1 MKCSQLLSYST
12 IFPVADF
19 SLTDISRFCYP
30 LLKGSECLNKYWF
43 LYPTE
48 KMHSEKC
55 TLRSCPWRLF
65 ILSCP
70 INSSPYNIHCV
81 SFTKQDPPPLKK
93 TVASSNLS
101 LKCIHS
107 SSRFPLILTI
117 YCHLVFFPFIW
128 ILLLE
133 FDHIEHSN
141 SFFFFACLT
150 VAQMSLWQAGKLRS
164 SRQFSNKKGFML
176 PCMLFLHIYEI
187 LQ

>member
-1 MKCSQLLSYST
+1 M
-12 IFPVADF
+12 
-19 SLTDISRFCYP
+19 
-30 LLKGSECLNKYWF
+30 LKQILF

-81 SFTKQDPPPLKK
+81 SFTKQDPPPSPSPPKK
-93 TVASSNLS
+93 QTVASSNLS

-141 SFFFFACLT
+141 LLFCFFCLF
-150 VAQMSLWQAGKLRS
+150 KCS
-164 SRQFSNKKGFML
+164 SNVTMASWKAPK
-176 PCMLFLHIYEI
+176 
-187 LQ
+187 